1 MGGIK
6 MTRERYLEKM
16 ARKIAS
22 YVYAVA
28 VLESGDANWCIYFDE
43 IEKRFGLKD
52 EEHQDEW
59 LMLEKPL
66 CEDEELV
73 EAILEELYKY
83 DGLDGNADCVW
94 VDDCCFDLNLW
105 HDYRATYTDLDEE
118 EDCEEEV
125 LKKRL
130 KIGTK
135 VKFTDKYGIEH
146 IGTIEEFELA
156 ITSCGNVELV
166 HIRTYDEFIGRAILM
181 SVGIN
186 QIEKIVEGE

>member
-1 MGGIK
+1 

-28 VLESGDANWCIYFDE
+28 VLESGDNNWCIYFDE

-66 CEDEELV
+66 SDDEELV

-83 DGLDGNADCVW
+83 EGLEGSEDCAY
-94 VDDCCFDLNLW
+94 VDDGCFDINLW
-105 HDYRATYTDLDEE
+105 HDYRASYTDLDEE
-118 EDCEEEV
+118 EDWEEE
-125 LKKRL
+125 
-130 KIGTK
+130 
-135 VKFTDKYGIEH
+135 
-146 IGTIEEFELA
+146 
-156 ITSCGNVELV
+156 
-166 HIRTYDEFIGRAILM
+166 
-181 SVGIN
+181 
-186 QIEKIVEGE
+186 